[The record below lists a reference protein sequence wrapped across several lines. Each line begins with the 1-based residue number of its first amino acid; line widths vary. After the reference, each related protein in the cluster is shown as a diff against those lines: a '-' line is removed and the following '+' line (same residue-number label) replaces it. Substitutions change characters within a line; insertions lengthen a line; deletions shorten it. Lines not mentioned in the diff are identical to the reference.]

1 MSHNIDSHNLHIS
14 LIYIYFNICIC
25 YKTTQREKAQREAA
39 DKAKQTTAPPPQQ
52 QLPAATPHPPSSPPV
67 DVIQDDDNDDIPVVV
82 TPPAQLR
89 SGRSP
94 TPAGRSSGS
103 RGRGRP
109 CKQPQPPSTDDK
121 PVNASKAEMLRWQK
135 KFNTAKRR
143 YEILTSKDAE
153 AYRQQENERVKRTRQ
168 ASHQE
173 IIAAA
178 EGKSKVYQHIPKTPH
193 SRAKEKSRQ
202 R

>member
-25 YKTTQREKAQREAA
+25 YRTTQREKAQREAA

-52 QLPAATPHPPSSPPV
+52 QLPAATPPPPSSPPV

-103 RGRGRP
+103 RGRG
-109 CKQPQPPSTDDK
+109 
-121 PVNASKAEMLRWQK
+121 
-135 KFNTAKRR
+135 
-143 YEILTSKDAE
+143 
-153 AYRQQENERVKRTRQ
+153 
-168 ASHQE
+168 
-173 IIAAA
+173 
-178 EGKSKVYQHIPKTPH
+178 
-193 SRAKEKSRQ
+193 
-202 R
+202 

>member
-1 MSHNIDSHNLHIS
+1 M
-14 LIYIYFNICIC
+14 
-25 YKTTQREKAQREAA
+25 TQREKAQREAA
-39 DKAKQTTAPPPQQ
+39 DKAKQTTASPPQQ
-52 QLPAATPHPPSSPPV
+52 QLPAATPHPASSPPV
-67 DVIQDDDNDDIPVVV
+67 NVIQDDDNDDIPVVI
-82 TPPAQLR
+82 TPPAQLC

-103 RGRGRP
+103 RGRGQPR
-109 CKQPQPPSTDDK
+109 KQPQPPSTDDK

-168 ASHQE
+168 ASRQE

-178 EGKSKVYQHIPKTPH
+178 EGK
-193 SRAKEKSRQ
+193 AKYTSIYPRHHAVELKRKAD
-202 R
+202 RGNYIYVI

>member
-1 MSHNIDSHNLHIS
+1 M
-14 LIYIYFNICIC
+14 
-25 YKTTQREKAQREAA
+25 
-39 DKAKQTTAPPPQQ
+39 
-52 QLPAATPHPPSSPPV
+52 
-67 DVIQDDDNDDIPVVV
+67 
-82 TPPAQLR
+82 
-89 SGRSP
+89 
-94 TPAGRSSGS
+94 
-103 RGRGRP
+103 
-109 CKQPQPPSTDDK
+109 
-121 PVNASKAEMLRWQK
+121 NASKAEMLQWQK

-168 ASHQE
+168 ASRQE

-178 EGKSKVYQHIPKTPH
+178 EGKSKVYQHIPEIPR

>member
-1 MSHNIDSHNLHIS
+1 M
-14 LIYIYFNICIC
+14 
-25 YKTTQREKAQREAA
+25 TQREKAQREAA
-39 DKAKQTTAPPPQQ
+39 DKAKQTTASPPQQ
-52 QLPAATPHPPSSPPV
+52 QLPAATPHPASSPPV
-67 DVIQDDDNDDIPVVV
+67 NVIQDDDIPVVI
-82 TPPAQLR
+82 TPPAQLC

-109 CKQPQPPSTDDK
+109 RKQPQPPSTDDK

-168 ASHQE
+168 ASCQE

-178 EGKSKVYQHIPKTPH
+178 EGKSKVYQHIPETPR

>member
-1 MSHNIDSHNLHIS
+1 M
-14 LIYIYFNICIC
+14 
-25 YKTTQREKAQREAA
+25 
-39 DKAKQTTAPPPQQ
+39 
-52 QLPAATPHPPSSPPV
+52 PAATPPPPSSPPV
-67 DVIQDDDNDDIPVVV
+67 DVIQDDDNDDMPVVV
-82 TPPAQLR
+82 TPPVQLH

-103 RGRGRP
+103 RGMGRP
-109 CKQPQPPSTDDK
+109 RKQPQSPSTDDK
-121 PVNASKAEMLRWQK
+121 PVNARKAEMLQWQK

-143 YEILTSKDAE
+143 YEILASQDAE

-168 ASHQE
+168 ASCQE

-178 EGKSKVYQHIPKTPH
+178 EGKSEVYQHIPKTPC